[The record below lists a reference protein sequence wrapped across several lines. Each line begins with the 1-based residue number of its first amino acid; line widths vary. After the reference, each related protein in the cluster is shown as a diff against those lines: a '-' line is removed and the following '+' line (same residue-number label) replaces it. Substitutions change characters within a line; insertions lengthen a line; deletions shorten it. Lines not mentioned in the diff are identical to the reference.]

1 MPVKCRSLRSA
12 RNNRKS
18 RSFKKSRNLRGVA
31 QIGGDDQA
39 TTLAAV
45 KQNGLAL
52 EYADE
57 GGFEV
62 GVWREI
68 VKAAVKKNGLAL
80 DYAGT
85 DLKKDRE
92 IVMAAVKSHGGAL
105 EYVSDE
111 LRSDPVVIEGAVRNY
126 AGALRW
132 ALFDRVLADARSDV
146 PRERPQAS
154 APGRIHS
161 DVTEYFSADEE
172 DDEPYGSWVLPDYD
186 FVVGSV

>member
-12 RNNRKS
+12 RNYRKS

-68 VKAAVKKNGLAL
+68 VKAAVESHGAAL
-80 DYAGT
+80 EHAGPT
-85 DLKKDRE
+85 LKKDGE
-92 IVMAAVKSHGGAL
+92 IVKAAVNSYGGEGGGL
-105 EYVSDE
+105 IVPTN
-111 LRSDPVVIEGAVRNY
+111 LRHTP
-126 AGALRW
+126 
-132 ALFDRVLADARSDV
+132 
-146 PRERPQAS
+146 
-154 APGRIHS
+154 
-161 DVTEYFSADEE
+161 
-172 DDEPYGSWVLPDYD
+172 
-186 FVVGSV
+186 